1 MANGLSASGFITGGR
16 AASHKWKVLGV
27 GFAANASFSAAF
39 SGIPTT
45 AVYLRSGYHLGNEGL
60 GLVLGMLGLG
70 IAVSEL
76 PWGLLTDRW
85 GDRRVLLLGLLSTAA
100 ALAGLALFAAP
111 FGSHVPHVTTLAVGL
126 LLVGLL
132 GGSVNGSSGRAVM
145 AWFREGERGLAMS
158 IRQTAVPAG
167 GGLGALLLPALA
179 SRFGF
184 VSVYAVLAL
193 GCAIT
198 AGFAWRWLHEPAHVV
213 DGDAGAAYGGAA
225 HRARTE
231 DAAEAAGD
239 ANGQRAVDAVGI
251 VRADGA
257 AQGARAVR
265 GESAVRAADA
275 AGGGRAVHANT
286 NGAKV
291 NLAKANVANTSQA
304 KTPSPLREIG
314 IWRVALGA
322 GALCVPQLAV
332 VTFGTVFLHDFG
344 HADVLTISV
353 AMAAVQAGAAI
364 ARVCSGRWTDR
375 HGNRRA
381 YMRGCSLLT
390 AVLFAALAL
399 ATGVAGMQHVALTPV
414 TMILAS
420 MIVLGGVSASAWHG
434 VAFTELATLAGTNR
448 AGTALAIGNTCVF
461 LTLFL
466 TPLAIPPLL
475 SLGSWPMVWAV
486 ASVSALLA
494 LPVFPRAARM
504 DSARVTQTC

>member
-1 MANGLSASGFITGGR
+1 MGNQSIAAARVPGER
-16 AASHKWKVLGV
+16 AASHRWKVLGV

-45 AVYLRSGYHLGNEGL
+45 AVFLRSGYHLGNEGL

-100 ALAGLALFAAP
+100 ALAGLALFVVP
-111 FGSHVPHVTTLAVGL
+111 SGTHVPSVTTLALGL

-167 GGLGALLLPALA
+167 GGLGALILPVLA

-184 VSVYAVLAL
+184 ASAYTVLAL
-193 GCAIT
+193 ACAIT
-198 AGFAWRWLHEPAHVV
+198 AVFAWRWLHEPSHVEGNGV
-213 DGDAGAAYGGAA
+213 GTARNAAVAA
-225 HRARTE
+225 
-231 DAAEAAGD
+231 
-239 ANGQRAVDAVGI
+239 AVP
-251 VRADGA
+251 
-257 AQGARAVR
+257 
-265 GESAVRAADA
+265 
-275 AGGGRAVHANT
+275 
-286 NGAKV
+286 AKV
-291 NLAKANVANTSQA
+291 
-304 KTPSPLREIG
+304 SPLRDIG

-332 VTFGTVFLHDFG
+332 VTFGTVFLHDFSRAG
-344 HADVLTISV
+344 VLAISV
-353 AMAAVQAGAAI
+353 TMAAVQMGAAI
-364 ARVCSGRWTDR
+364 ARVLSGAWTDR
-375 HGNRRA
+375 RGNRRA
-381 YMRGCSLLT
+381 YMRACSVLT
-390 AVLFAALAL
+390 AVLFASLAL
-399 ATGVAGMQHVALTPV
+399 VTG
-414 TMILAS
+414 LAAMHHAAMTAVFAF
-420 MIVLGGVSASAWHG
+420 MIVLGGISASAWHG
-434 VAFTELATLAGTNR
+434 VAFTELATLAGTSR

-475 SLGSWPMVWAV
+475 SAGSWPMVWAV
-486 ASVSALLA
+486 ASVCALIA
-494 LPVFPRAARM
+494 LPVFPRAAQASKLATVRAC
-504 DSARVTQTC
+504 DAA

>member
-1 MANGLSASGFITGGR
+1 MGNESMAAVGLSGGR
-16 AASHKWKVLGV
+16 AASHRWKVLGV

-45 AVYLRSGYHLGNEGL
+45 AVFLRSGYHLGNDGL

-100 ALAGLALFAAP
+100 ALAGLALFVVP
-111 FGSHVPHVTTLAVGL
+111 SGTHVPGLSALALGL
-126 LLVGLL
+126 LLVGLF

-167 GGLGALLLPALA
+167 GGLGALVLPALA

-184 VSVYAVLAL
+184 ASAYSVLAL
-193 GCAIT
+193 ACAIT
-198 AGFAWRWLHEPAHVV
+198 AAFAWRWLHEPSHIDAHGV
-213 DGDAGAAYGGAA
+213 
-225 HRARTE
+225 R
-231 DAAEAAGD
+231 EALD
-239 ANGQRAVDAVGI
+239 
-251 VRADGA
+251 
-257 AQGARAVR
+257 
-265 GESAVRAADA
+265 RAAS
-275 AGGGRAVHANT
+275 GMRTRV
-286 NGAKV
+286 
-291 NLAKANVANTSQA
+291 
-304 KTPSPLREIG
+304 SPLRDIG

-332 VTFGTVFLHDFG
+332 VTFGTVFLHDFNRAG
-344 HADVLTISV
+344 VLAISV
-353 AMAAVQAGAAI
+353 TMAAVQTGAAI
-364 ARVCSGRWTDR
+364 ARVWSGAWTDR
-375 HGNRRA
+375 HGNRRS
-381 YMRGCSLLT
+381 YMRACSLLT

-399 ATGVAGMQHVALTPV
+399 LTGLAGMHHATLTTMFALMV
-414 TMILAS
+414 
-420 MIVLGGVSASAWHG
+420 VLGGVSASAWHG

-461 LTLFL
+461 LTLFV

-475 SLGSWPMVWAV
+475 TLGSWPMVWAV
-486 ASVSALLA
+486 ASVCALIA
-494 LPVFPRAARM
+494 LPVFPRAAP
-504 DSARVTQTC
+504 DGKARPARTCDAT

>member
-1 MANGLSASGFITGGR
+1 MADGLAASGLITGVR
-16 AASHKWKVLGV
+16 PESHRWKVLGV

-45 AVYLRSGYHLGNEGL
+45 AVYLRSGYHLGNDGL

-100 ALAGLALFAAP
+100 ALAGLAVFVAP
-111 FGSHVPHVTTLAVGL
+111 SGSHVPRVSTLALGL

-167 GGLGALLLPALA
+167 GGLGALLLPVLA
-179 SRFGF
+179 ARFGF

-193 GCAIT
+193 ACAIT
-198 AGFAWRWLHEPAHVV
+198 ASFAWQWLHEPTQAEDGEARLGGGGEGHCAQAAWG
-213 DGDAGAAYGGAA
+213 GDAVGGA
-225 HRARTE
+225 RAE
-231 DAAEAAGD
+231 WAVDAVSGARAE
-239 ANGQRAVDAVGI
+239 RAVDALCV
-251 VRADGA
+251 VDMECA
-257 AQGARAVR
+257 ARTARTLR
-265 GESAVRAADA
+265 GGNAVRAADA
-275 AGGGRAVHANT
+275 ARDMQGTNST
-286 NGAKV
+286 NGTHA
-291 NLAKANVANTSQA
+291 LIR
-304 KTPSPLREIG
+304 SPLREIG

-344 HADVLTISV
+344 HADVLTLSV

-364 ARVCSGRWTDR
+364 ARVWSGRWTDR
-375 HGNRRA
+375 RGNRRA

-399 ATGVAGMQHVALTPV
+399 ATGVASMQHLTV
-414 TMILAS
+414 TGTTLMLAA

-434 VAFTELATLAGTNR
+434 VAFTELATLAGTKR

-461 LTLFL
+461 LMLFL

-475 SLGSWPMVWAV
+475 SLGSWPMVWTV
-486 ASVSALLA
+486 ASVSAAIA
-494 LPVFPRAARM
+494 LRIFPRAKRTQLT
-504 DSARVTQTC
+504 RVTAN

>member
-1 MANGLSASGFITGGR
+1 MGNESVAAVQVSGAR
-16 AASHKWKVLGV
+16 AASHRWKVLGV

-45 AVYLRSGYHLGNEGL
+45 AVFLRSGYHLGNDGL

-100 ALAGLALFAAP
+100 ALAGLALFVVP
-111 FGSHVPHVTTLAVGL
+111 SGSHVPGVATLALGL

-167 GGLGALLLPALA
+167 GGLGALILPVLA
-179 SRFGF
+179 SKFGF
-184 VSVYAVLAL
+184 ASAYTVLAL
-193 GCAIT
+193 ACATT
-198 AGFAWRWLHEPAHVV
+198 AVFAWCWLNEPSHAEGNGAGTVP
-213 DGDAGAAYGGAA
+213 GAAAA
-225 HRARTE
+225 
-231 DAAEAAGD
+231 
-239 ANGQRAVDAVGI
+239 VPV
-251 VRADGA
+251 
-257 AQGARAVR
+257 
-265 GESAVRAADA
+265 
-275 AGGGRAVHANT
+275 
-286 NGAKV
+286 KV
-291 NLAKANVANTSQA
+291 
-304 KTPSPLREIG
+304 SPLRDIG

-332 VTFGTVFLHDFG
+332 VTFGTVFLHDFSRAG
-344 HADVLTISV
+344 VLTISV
-353 AMAAVQAGAAI
+353 TMAAVQTGAAI
-364 ARVCSGRWTDR
+364 ARVWSGAWTDR
-375 HGNRRA
+375 RGNRRA
-381 YMRGCSLLT
+381 YMRACSVLT
-390 AVLFAALAL
+390 AVLFASLAL
-399 ATGVAGMQHVALTPV
+399 VTGLAGTHHAAMTAVFAL
-414 TMILAS
+414 
-420 MIVLGGVSASAWHG
+420 MIVLGGISASAWHG

-461 LTLFL
+461 LSLFL

-486 ASVSALLA
+486 ASVCALIA
-494 LPVFPRAARM
+494 LPVFPRVARA
-504 DSARVTQTC
+504 SKRVAVRACDAT

>member
-1 MANGLSASGFITGGR
+1 MADGLAASGQIAGGR
-16 AASHKWKVLGV
+16 AASHRWKVLGV

-45 AVYLRSGYHLGNEGL
+45 AVYLRSGYHLGNDGL

-100 ALAGLALFAAP
+100 ALGGLALFAAP
-111 FGSHVPHVTTLAVGL
+111 SGSHVPGLTTLALGL

-193 GCAIT
+193 ACAIT
-198 AGFAWRWLHEPAHVV
+198 SVFAWRWLHEPTRP
-213 DGDAGAAYGGAA
+213 DSRDAYAARRGVGRAA
-225 HRARTE
+225 H
-231 DAAEAAGD
+231 
-239 ANGQRAVDAVGI
+239 
-251 VRADGA
+251 
-257 AQGARAVR
+257 
-265 GESAVRAADA
+265 
-275 AGGGRAVHANT
+275 
-286 NGAKV
+286 AK
-291 NLAKANVANTSQA
+291 SR
-304 KTPSPLREIG
+304 SPLREIG

-322 GALCVPQLAV
+322 GALCVPQLAI

-344 HADVLTISV
+344 RAGVLTISV
-353 AMAAVQAGAAI
+353 TMAAVQAGAAI
-364 ARVCSGRWTDR
+364 ARVWSGRWTDR
-375 HGNRRA
+375 RGNRRS

-399 ATGVAGMQHVALTPV
+399 ATGVAGMHHAATTVA
-414 TMILAS
+414 TMIFAP

-461 LTLFL
+461 LSLFL

-475 SLGSWPMVWAV
+475 SLGSWPVVWAV
-486 ASVSALLA
+486 TSLCALIA
-494 LPVFPRAARM
+494 LPVLPRALRNDEAGVAR
-504 DSARVTQTC
+504 TCDAA

>member
-1 MANGLSASGFITGGR
+1 MANGLTASGLITGGR
-16 AASHKWKVLGV
+16 TASHRWKVLGV

-39 SGIPTT
+39 SGVPTT
-45 AVYLRSGYHLGNEGL
+45 AVYLRSGYHLGNDGL

-111 FGSHVPHVTTLAVGL
+111 SGAQVPHIATLALGL

-132 GGSVNGSSGRAVM
+132 GSSVNGSSGRAVM

-167 GGLGALLLPALA
+167 GGVGALLLPLLA
-179 SRFGF
+179 ARFGF

-193 GCAIT
+193 ACAIT
-198 AGFAWRWLHEPAHVV
+198 AAFAWQWLHEPTHA
-213 DGDAGAAYGGAA
+213 
-225 HRARTE
+225 
-231 DAAEAAGD
+231 
-239 ANGQRAVDAVGI
+239 DAVP
-251 VRADGA
+251 VAHGA
-257 AQGARAVR
+257 NPVAR
-265 GESAVRAADA
+265 
-275 AGGGRAVHANT
+275 
-286 NGAKV
+286 
-291 NLAKANVANTSQA
+291 
-304 KTPSPLREIG
+304 SPLGEIG

-322 GALCVPQLAV
+322 GAFCVPQLAV

-344 HADVLTISV
+344 HAGVLTISV
-353 AMAAVQAGAAI
+353 AMAAVQVGAAI
-364 ARVCSGRWTDR
+364 ARVWSGRWTDR
-375 HGNRRA
+375 RGNRRA
-381 YMRGCSLLT
+381 YMRGCSLPT

-399 ATGVAGMQHVALTPV
+399 ATGVVGMQHAAMPTVGL
-414 TMILAS
+414 ILAS

-434 VAFTELATLAGTNR
+434 VAFTELATLAGTQR

-461 LTLFL
+461 LMLFF

-486 ASVSALLA
+486 ASISALIA
-494 LPVFPRAARM
+494 LPVFPRVQRTGPASAAQNCNAAR
-504 DSARVTQTC
+504 

>member
-1 MANGLSASGFITGGR
+1 MENALRAGARITGGL
-16 AASHKWKVLGV
+16 AASHRWKVLGV

-45 AVYLRSGYHLGNEGL
+45 AVYLRAGYHLGNEGL

-111 FGSHVPHVTTLAVGL
+111 SGSHVPHVTTLALGL

-179 SRFGF
+179 TRFGF
-184 VSVYAVLAL
+184 VSVYALLAL
-193 GCAIT
+193 SCAIT
-198 AGFAWRWLHEPAHVV
+198 AGLAWRWLHEPTHVES
-213 DGDAGAAYGGAA
+213 GD
-225 HRARTE
+225 
-231 DAAEAAGD
+231 
-239 ANGQRAVDAVGI
+239 
-251 VRADGA
+251 
-257 AQGARAVR
+257 
-265 GESAVRAADA
+265 VRAAYV
-275 AGGGRAVHANT
+275 GGGHGGNGEGALGGG
-286 NGAKV
+286 NGANSV
-291 NLAKANVANTSQA
+291 GGVGGADGPNGANGIGSANDINGAHACSR
-304 KTPSPLREIG
+304 SPLRDAR

-332 VTFGTVFLHDFG
+332 ITFGTVFLHDFG
-344 HADVLTISV
+344 RAGVLTISI
-353 AMAAVQAGAAI
+353 AMAAVQAGAAV
-364 ARVCSGRWTDR
+364 ARVWSGRWTDQR
-375 HGNRRA
+375 GNRRA

-390 AVLFAALAL
+390 AVLFAALTL
-399 ATGVAGMQHVALTPV
+399 MSGVASMQHTPT
-414 TMILAS
+414 TMMTMFLMP

-434 VAFTELATLAGTNR
+434 VAFTELATLAGTSR
-448 AGTALAIGNTCVF
+448 AGTALALGNTCVF
-461 LTLFL
+461 ISLFL

-486 ASVSALLA
+486 TSLCALIA
-494 LPVFPRAARM
+494 LPVFPRALREVSPRAPRAC
-504 DSARVTQTC
+504 DTA

>member
-1 MANGLSASGFITGGR
+1 MGNESVAAGR
-16 AASHKWKVLGV
+16 ATGARGANHRWKVLGV

-45 AVYLRSGYHLGNEGL
+45 AVFLRSGYHLDNGAL

-85 GDRRVLLLGLLSTAA
+85 GDRHVLLLGLLSTAA
-100 ALAGLALFAAP
+100 ALCGLAVFVAP
-111 FGSHVPHVTTLAVGL
+111 SDAHVPGVTMLALGL

-167 GGLGALLLPALA
+167 GGLGALVLPVLA

-184 VSVYAVLAL
+184 ASVYGVLAL
-193 GCAIT
+193 ACAIT
-198 AGFAWRWLHEPAHVV
+198 AGFAWHWLHEPAHIEA
-213 DGDAGAAYGGAA
+213 DARDERDARDAQDERVAQGGA
-225 HRARTE
+225 RPARH
-231 DAAEAAGD
+231 AAAAS
-239 ANGQRAVDAVGI
+239 
-251 VRADGA
+251 GA
-257 AQGARAVR
+257 PRR
-265 GESAVRAADA
+265 
-275 AGGGRAVHANT
+275 T
-286 NGAKV
+286 
-291 NLAKANVANTSQA
+291 
-304 KTPSPLREIG
+304 SPLRNVS

-332 VTFGTVFLHDFG
+332 VTFGTVFLHDFSRAG
-344 HADVLTISV
+344 VLAISV
-353 AMAAVQAGAAI
+353 IMAAVQTGAAV
-364 ARVCSGRWTDR
+364 ARVWSGSWTDR
-375 HGNRRA
+375 RRNRRS
-381 YMRGCSLLT
+381 YMRACSLLT
-390 AVLFAALAL
+390 AVLFASLAL
-399 ATGVAGMQHVALTPV
+399 VTGWAGMHHAAMTAVIAL
-414 TMILAS
+414 

-466 TPLAIPPLL
+466 TPLAIPMLL
-475 SLGSWPMVWAV
+475 RLGSWPMVWAV
-486 ASVSALLA
+486 ASVCALIA
-494 LPVFPRAARM
+494 LPVFPRPVRPVKL
-504 DSARVTQTC
+504 SATRAYDAT